1 METDSLTRTA
11 HSGRTYVDEDCE
23 RCGTVSSTPRASTSG
38 STSGFG
44 WWRGSR
50 RATTIGVGVALACG
64 VAATLLST
72 SDGGRVGAVSALGGR
87 HHKRAVKDL
96 DARRLA
102 NAPWGKGLKSRMQ
115 RRASESKLGRSGEY
129 ADDYSDDAYGDDE
142 DEDDDDDASATLG
155 SDGADDAPPFKA
167 VEGLFPYEQ
176 WFMPFAKGNSPGD
189 SARDAHGIGKAR
201 LQDTLKG
208 HDSQWAKIRKV
219 VRDSDGKSKLLLL
232 VRHGEAAH
240 NAWGEDVTETLDVLP
255 CTWRTAGDLL
265 DPSLTGPGV
274 NQIVNLRSSLLSEDG
289 LLSSALG
296 EDFGDGKASIPVIVS
311 PLARAMQTALIA
323 SSGVQEL
330 KRPFHVTDYVR
341 ERIEMN
347 TPFELRRPFSLL
359 PEDEALEASESIVA
373 SGEPHCKFHRG
384 LTEIYDERS
393 FELNLITRENLQCR
407 VDHVKPLSYTTCDEL
422 ALTHY
427 SDFEMGDKQPESM
440 LALMSRVKIVLAGVF
455 EKYADDETVMIVT
468 HSDWIISALMELY
481 PDTLGFVPQNGEVVP
496 IVVEDMR
503 EGKSDQHQQHHHGS
517 FVVADAK
524 HAARDQSDHYKEE
537 HEKNA
542 GKNHHYAVAKKEST
556 AKTSHKDLDEDD
568 DERKGDDKHSSGE
581 EKRHSSTHST
591 SDAEHKKAADDDDVH
606 KESKRDGHHHSSDK
620 DDAEDDDDSTKSLKT
635 SDGKKADDTDAD
647 EADDTKAKTE
657 RKEDDSK
664 NDENS
669 DAAHELFES
678 SAKNDKKT
686 STKKKAASLGS
697 NPLRDRLTRALDNI
711 NEHFDRLD
719 GEGDED
725 GR

>member
-1 METDSLTRTA
+1 METDSLTRTT

-23 RCGTVSSTPRASTSG
+23 RCGTMSSTPRASTSG
-38 STSGFG
+38 STSAFG
-44 WWRGSR
+44 WWRGGR
-50 RATTIGVGVALACG
+50 RATTIGVGVAFACG
-64 VAATLLST
+64 AAALLST
-72 SDGGRVGAVSALGGR
+72 SDGGRVGAVSALGFGR
-87 HHKRAVKDL
+87 HHKRAAVKDL
-96 DARRLA
+96 DAWRLA
-102 NAPWGKGLKSRMQ
+102 NAPWGKGLKSRMR
-115 RRASESKLGRSGEY
+115 RRASKSKSKLGRQSGEY
-129 ADDYSDDAYGDDE
+129 ADDYSDNAYDDE

-155 SDGADDAPPFKA
+155 SDGTDDAPPFKA

-176 WFMPFAKGNSPGD
+176 WFTPFAKGDSPGD
-189 SARDAHGIGKAR
+189 SARDAHGVGGAR

-219 VRDSDGKSKLLLL
+219 VRDSEGKSKLLLL

-296 EDFGDGKASIPVIVS
+296 EDFGDGEASIPVIVS

-384 LTEIYDERS
+384 LTELYDERS

-407 VDHVKPLSYTTCDEL
+407 VDHVQPLSYTTCDEL

-496 IVVEDMR
+496 IVVEDVR
-503 EGKSDQHQQHHHGS
+503 EGKSNRRSHHQHHGS

-524 HAARDQSDHYKEE
+524 HTARDQSDHYKHD

-542 GKNHHYAVAKKEST
+542 GKVNHHYAVAKKESHP
-556 AKTSHKDLDEDD
+556 AKTDHKELDEDAA
-568 DERKGDDKHSSGE
+568 ERKGDEKHSSGE

-591 SDAEHKKAADDDDVH
+591 SDAEHEKAAAADDDDH
-606 KESKRDGHHHSSDK
+606 KESKHGGHHHVSSSDK
-620 DDAEDDDDSTKSLKT
+620 DDDDS
-635 SDGKKADDTDAD
+635 DAKA
-647 EADDTKAKTE
+647 EAKAKTE
-657 RKEDDSK
+657 RKEDDESK
-664 NDENS
+664 NSENS

-678 SAKNDKKT
+678 SAKNDEKKT
-686 STKKKAASLGS
+686 SAKKKKASLGS
-697 NPLRDRLTRALDNI
+697 NPLRDRLSRALDNI
-711 NEHFDRLD
+711 NEHFDRLA
-719 GEGDED
+719 GEDD
-725 GR
+725 R